1 MSVEYGGLS
10 RNLDIYRLVKAGAK
24 QVEIA
29 RTRGFSRERVRQ
41 IVKAFDRL
49 NETKAFD
56 DMADKD
62 QDAAIVAM
70 RAAGRHFAEIAL
82 NYRMTI
88 AAAKE
93 AAEREERR
101 ALRRKIA
108 VLETR

>member
-10 RNLDIYRLVKAGAK
+10 RNLEIYHLVKAGTK

-29 RTRGFSRERVRQ
+29 KAHDLSRERVRQ

-49 NETKAFD
+49 NETKALD

-62 QDAAIVAM
+62 QDAAITAM
-70 RAAGRHFAEIAL
+70 REAGRHFAEIAL
-82 NYRMTI
+82 SYQMTI

-108 VLETR
+108 GLETR